1 MSAIISFSCN
11 CALVSLN
18 SSVLKFLFKEGSL
31 SKSVDIT
38 TLQRK
43 LSSWSEGK
51 GGLSSRK
58 TLKINKGEATR

>member
-1 MSAIISFSCN
+1 VNAIISFSCN

-18 SSVLKFLFKEGSL
+18 SSVLKFLFGKGSL
-31 SKSVDIT
+31 SKTVDIA

-43 LSSWSEGK
+43 LFSWSEGK

-58 TLKINKGEATR
+58 TLKINTGEATR